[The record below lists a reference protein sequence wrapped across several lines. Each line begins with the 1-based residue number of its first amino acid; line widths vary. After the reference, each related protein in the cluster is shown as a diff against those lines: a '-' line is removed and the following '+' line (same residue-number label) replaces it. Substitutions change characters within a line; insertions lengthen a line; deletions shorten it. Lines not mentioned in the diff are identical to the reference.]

1 MPTFRQDEKLGTK
14 VPLIKTADFND
25 KSVTTE
31 KLAEG
36 SVTNS
41 KLAPESVTQDKFD
54 KELLQIFK
62 AAAGLPENLIET
74 IQNVDSTLVDHQRQI
89 SSNDDDI
96 SDLQTKTKQ
105 IKDTLDGIAVSGGAS
120 VGSAVTYDNT
130 QSGLDAQNIQNAIDE
145 LVNNL
150 GHYETNEEWLRV
162 YTDAENKFLWG
173 IRVDGS
179 IDWAVGI
186 PRPIQKKI
194 EELIATDTSIQESI
208 TQLRTELTESIN
220 NKIRSLKDNEIKNL
234 QDTKV
239 DKEEGKSL
247 IEDEVKECFRVIENE
262 EFIHTVVDAEDKLLF
277 GFQWDGTPV
286 FGKTSVVED
295 RLQEQVN
302 LLADKI
308 TTILGDDDTT
318 STIDTLKELKKF
330 FAEIEN
336 TETLTGILANLDN
349 IAKNL
354 DKTTIKDEEGN
365 VQDTPFRV
373 IENEEF
379 IKAIVDSEDRILFG
393 LYRATG
399 KPYYPLNDMYHVEQN
414 EEFLWVVLDEANHP
428 LLGIRKDGSV
438 DWDSGIPSPIR
449 KEISNIYRQINP
461 SAIISRNRDQE
472 SRVYAA
478 ARCNTY
484 KGEKDFQLCLV
495 GDPHDPYSKSTQNA
509 VEVTNYFRSIEAMLV
524 LGDIQGWTPYDGNTN
539 NNDKYGIKPFV
550 DILDKCIKPWYLV
563 VGNHDVGPCR
573 YIPFARS
580 HQQVWEDLIKP
591 MVDRKFLRSSEVN
604 NGSDYAS
611 KCYYYHDFNNYKV
624 RLIVLYEYGFP
635 LELED
640 SNEYWETIDYDESA
654 MDMQLGTTYTYDA
667 NKPIVC
673 NCSRY
678 KEHSFKLKKSVTTPY
693 VTTKN
698 DGKMPQYKFRQLS
711 FFTKEQMEWLA
722 SVLTSTPDGY
732 GVIIASHQS
741 LIAPCILTDN
751 KFSRGITPDNVSPR
765 QDGLSTDMAMNVAIV
780 PKIVDAWI
788 KKKSISERIVA
799 SNRSGANE
807 GNTEYLNTETDS
819 DGKYAYKLNLDFSD
833 RINNNAYFINY
844 IAGHEHNDSIEQSV
858 DYPSQKA
865 IIVTTPNPPYR
876 WMSDIATVDDPNSQ
890 AYDSLTIYSCNKNR
904 IALVKY
910 GNDIT
915 INGIKRDFEI
925 IKL

>member
-1 MPTFRQDEKLGTK
+1 MSDNNINVTAPIHAATKKGKLAAAKEIFLEGDTQTVENEIQDINSRHNDLSSKHESLSSTVSEHTNQIESNQSQIIANKSAQDEKNASLDANMAKLNTRDDQITE
-14 VPLIKTADFND
+14 LIKGVTA
-25 KSVTTE
+25 T
-31 KLAEG
+31 
-36 SVTNS
+36 
-41 KLAPESVTQDKFD
+41 
-54 KELLQIFK
+54 
-62 AAAGLPENLIET
+62 
-74 IQNVDSTLVDHQRQI
+74 
-89 SSNDDDI
+89 
-96 SDLQTKTKQ
+96 
-105 IKDTLDGIAVSGGAS
+105 GGAS
-120 VGSAVTYDNT
+120 VATAVTYDNT
-130 QSGLDAQNIQNAIDE
+130 SSNLDAATVQGALDE
-145 LVNNL
+145 LVTKKVSKEDIAQEL
-150 GHYETNEEWLRV
+150 GDSKDKVVSQFALPFRE
-162 YTDAENKFLWG
+162 
-173 IRVDGS
+173 
-179 IDWAVGI
+179 
-186 PRPIQKKI
+186 I
-194 EELIATDTSIQESI
+194 ESP
-208 TQLRTELTESIN
+208 
-220 NKIRSLKDNEIKNL
+220 
-234 QDTKV
+234 
-239 DKEEGKSL
+239 
-247 IEDEVKECFRVIENE
+247 
-262 EFIHTVVDAEDKLLF
+262 EFIIAVVDAED
-277 GFQWDGTPV
+277 
-286 FGKTSVVED
+286 
-295 RLQEQVN
+295 
-302 LLADKI
+302 
-308 TTILGDDDTT
+308 
-318 STIDTLKELKKF
+318 
-330 FAEIEN
+330 
-336 TETLTGILANLDN
+336 
-349 IAKNL
+349 
-354 DKTTIKDEEGN
+354 
-365 VQDTPFRV
+365 
-373 IENEEF
+373 
-379 IKAIVDSEDRILFG
+379 RILYG
-393 LYRATG
+393 IYRATG
-399 KPYYPLNDMYHVEQN
+399 KPYYPQNDMYHISQN

-438 DWDSGIPSPIR
+438 DWASGIPSPIR
-449 KEISNIYRQINP
+449 KELSDLHRKTNLPEVIN
-461 SAIISRNRDQE
+461 RNRIQE

-484 KGEKDFQLCLV
+484 KNTKDFQLCLV
-495 GDPHDPYSKSTQNA
+495 GDPHDPYSKGTQNA

-524 LGDIQGWTPYDGNTN
+524 LGDIQGWTPYDRNTN
-539 NNDKYGIKPFV
+539 PKDRNGIEPFV

-591 MVDRKFLRSSEVN
+591 MVDRGFLRSNEINSSN
-604 NGSDYAS
+604 DYAS
-611 KCYYYHDFNNYKV
+611 KCYYYHDFNSYKV

-635 LELED
+635 LEIED

-698 DGKMPQYKFRQLS
+698 DGTMPQYKFRHLS

-765 QDGLSTDMAMNVAIV
+765 QDGLSADMAMNVAIV

-807 GNTEYLNTETDS
+807 GNIEYLNTETDS
-819 DGKYAYKLNLDFSD
+819 EGKYAYMLNLDFSD

-876 WMSDIATVDDPNSQ
+876 WMSDTATVDDPNSQ
-890 AYDSLTIYSCNKNR
+890 AYDSLTIYSCNKDR

-910 GNDIT
+910 GDDIT

>member
-1 MPTFRQDEKLGTK
+1 MAYENLKSAIKQAIKQNDNQEITGDLLQRTLLNVVNTIGADYKFLGFATPSTVPPTSEEGRLFYFASEAGEYVNFLTTGENTHVVTEEGLYVFTK
-14 VPLIKTADFND
+14 EANSDYWKVNTLIEIAQTTGEAEDKTMSQ
-25 KSVTTE
+25 KVIS
-31 KLAEG
+31 AEL
-36 SVTNS
+36 N
-41 KLAPESVTQDKFD
+41 KKFD
-54 KELLQIFK
+54 KESVVQEFGDSDDKVVSQFALPFREIESPEFIK
-62 AAAGLPENLIET
+62 AI
-74 IQNVDSTLVDHQRQI
+74 V
-89 SSNDDDI
+89 
-96 SDLQTKTKQ
+96 
-105 IKDTLDGIAVSGGAS
+105 
-120 VGSAVTYDNT
+120 
-130 QSGLDAQNIQNAIDE
+130 
-145 LVNNL
+145 
-150 GHYETNEEWLRV
+150 
-162 YTDAENKFLWG
+162 DAEDHFLFG
-173 IRVDGS
+173 IQLDGS
-179 IDWAVGI
+179 IEWSKGI
-186 PRPIQKKI
+186 PMPIRAKLN
-194 EELIATDTSIQESI
+194 ELIYQY
-208 TQLRTELTESIN
+208 QQ
-220 NKIRSLKDNEIKNL
+220 NKIDLTDL
-234 QDTKV
+234 QERKV

-247 IEDEVKECFRVIENE
+247 IEDEVKKCFKIIENE
-262 EFIHTVVDAEDKLLF
+262 DFIHAIVDAEDRLLF
-277 GFQWDGTPV
+277 GIY
-286 FGKTSVVED
+286 
-295 RLQEQVN
+295 R
-302 LLADKI
+302 
-308 TTILGDDDTT
+308 
-318 STIDTLKELKKF
+318 
-330 FAEIEN
+330 
-336 TETLTGILANLDN
+336 
-349 IAKNL
+349 
-354 DKTTIKDEEGN
+354 
-365 VQDTPFRV
+365 
-373 IENEEF
+373 
-379 IKAIVDSEDRILFG
+379 DS
-393 LYRATG
+393 G
-399 KPYYPLNDMYHVEQN
+399 KPYFPLNAMYHISQN
-414 EEFLWVVLDEANHP
+414 EEFLWVILDTINHP

-438 DWDSGIPSPIR
+438 DWSKGIPSPIR

-484 KGEKDFQLCLV
+484 KEEKDFQLCLV
-495 GDPHDPYSKSTQNA
+495 GDPHDPYSQGAKNA
-509 VEVTNYFRSIEAMLV
+509 VDVANYFRSIEAMLV

-539 NNDKYGIKPFV
+539 SNDKYGIKPFM

-635 LELED
+635 LEIED

-693 VTTKN
+693 VSTTN
-698 DGKMPQYKFRQLS
+698 DGTMPQYKFRQLS

-722 SVLTSTPDGY
+722 SVLTNTPDGY

-741 LIAPCILTDN
+741 LVAPSKLTDN

-765 QDGLSTDMAMNVAIV
+765 QDGLTGDMAMNVAIV

-807 GNTEYLNTETDS
+807 GNIEYLNTETDS
-819 DGKYAYKLNLDFSD
+819 EGKYAYILNLDFSE

-865 IIVTTPNPPYR
+865 IIVTTPNSPYR

-890 AYDSLTIYSCNKNR
+890 AYDSLTIYSCNKDR
-904 IALVKY
+904 IALTKY

>member
-1 MPTFRQDEKLGTK
+1 MANDIDKTSPHYKGEFGSIYEVNQKFPNGGVSGDYVEIDGWAHYWNADRGTWCVNAQRDSYWDELITGIINKLKLFKGATYMGVAGVSTVPEKIAGVKMYYFANAAGTYSGFGGLQLAQGIN
-14 VPLIKTADFND
+14 VLYTDNGTSWTATPLLEVAQELGV
-25 KSVTTE
+25 STE
-31 KLAEG
+31 KVMSQKAVNTELGKKANAADIDTKFTEEKERVDAELD
-36 SVTNS
+36 
-41 KLAPESVTQDKFD
+41 KKFD
-54 KELLQIFK
+54 NKNIAHEFGDSEDKVVSQF
-62 AAAGLPENLIET
+62 ALPFREIESPEFLHC
-74 IQNVDSTLVDHQRQI
+74 IV
-89 SSNDDDI
+89 
-96 SDLQTKTKQ
+96 
-105 IKDTLDGIAVSGGAS
+105 
-120 VGSAVTYDNT
+120 
-130 QSGLDAQNIQNAIDE
+130 
-145 LVNNL
+145 
-150 GHYETNEEWLRV
+150 
-162 YTDAENKFLWG
+162 DAEDHFLFG
-173 IRVDGS
+173 IQLDGS
-179 IDWAVGI
+179 IEWSKGI
-186 PRPIQKKI
+186 PTPIRAKLHELIYQCQQDKI
-194 EELIATDTSIQESI
+194 DLTEAINSAKEELMA
-208 TQLRTELTESIN
+208 R
-220 NKIRSLKDNEIKNL
+220 
-234 QDTKV
+234 KV

-247 IEDEVKECFRVIENE
+247 IEDEVKKCFKIIENE
-262 EFIHTVVDAEDKLLF
+262 EFIYAVVDSEVRLLF
-277 GFQWDGTPV
+277 GIY
-286 FGKTSVVED
+286 
-295 RLQEQVN
+295 R
-302 LLADKI
+302 
-308 TTILGDDDTT
+308 
-318 STIDTLKELKKF
+318 
-330 FAEIEN
+330 
-336 TETLTGILANLDN
+336 
-349 IAKNL
+349 
-354 DKTTIKDEEGN
+354 
-365 VQDTPFRV
+365 
-373 IENEEF
+373 
-379 IKAIVDSEDRILFG
+379 DS
-393 LYRATG
+393 G
-399 KPYYPLNDMYHVEQN
+399 KPYFPLNAMYHISQN

-438 DWDSGIPSPIR
+438 DWAIGIPSPIR
-449 KEISNIYRQINP
+449 KELSDLHRKTNLPEVIN
-461 SAIISRNRDQE
+461 RNRIQE

-484 KGEKDFQLCLV
+484 KNTKDFQLCLV
-495 GDPHDPYSKSTQNA
+495 GDPHDPYSKGTQNA

-524 LGDIQGWTPYDGNTN
+524 LGDIQGWTPYDRNTN
-539 NNDKYGIKPFV
+539 PKDRNGIEPFV

-591 MVDRKFLRSSEVN
+591 MVDRGFLRSNEINSSN
-604 NGSDYAS
+604 DYAS
-611 KCYYYHDFNNYKV
+611 KCYYYHDFNSYKV

-635 LELED
+635 LEIED

-698 DGKMPQYKFRQLS
+698 DGTMPQYKFRQLS

-765 QDGLSTDMAMNVAIV
+765 QDGLSADMAMNVAIV

-807 GNTEYLNTETDS
+807 GNIEYLNTETDS
-819 DGKYAYKLNLDFSD
+819 EGKYAYMLNLDFSD

-876 WMSDIATVDDPNSQ
+876 WMSDTATVDDPNSQ
-890 AYDSLTIYSCNKNR
+890 AYDSLTIYSCNKDR

-910 GNDIT
+910 GDDIT

>member
-1 MPTFRQDEKLGTK
+1 M
-14 VPLIKTADFND
+14 A
-25 KSVTTE
+25 
-31 KLAEG
+31 
-36 SVTNS
+36 
-41 KLAPESVTQDKFD
+41 
-54 KELLQIFK
+54 
-62 AAAGLPENLIET
+62 T
-74 IQNVDSTLVDHQRQI
+74 I
-89 SSNDDDI
+89 
-96 SDLQTKTKQ
+96 
-105 IKDTLDGIAVSGGAS
+105 
-120 VGSAVTYDNT
+120 
-130 QSGLDAQNIQNAIDE
+130 
-145 LVNNL
+145 
-150 GHYETNEEWLRV
+150 
-162 YTDAENKFLWG
+162 
-173 IRVDGS
+173 
-179 IDWAVGI
+179 
-186 PRPIQKKI
+186 
-194 EELIATDTSIQESI
+194 
-208 TQLRTELTESIN
+208 
-220 NKIRSLKDNEIKNL
+220 NEIKQQAAAVKNATQVGENTAERVGGAL
-234 QDTKV
+234 AGLADFVEQHDSKLSDLADNTEIRNEDGETIKTPFR
-239 DKEEGKSL
+239 E
-247 IEDEVKECFRVIENE
+247 IESP
-262 EFIHTVVDAEDKLLF
+262 EFLHCIVDAEDRFLF
-277 GFQWDGTPV
+277 GIHWDGTPE
-286 FGKTSVVED
+286 FGKKSAVED
-295 RLQEQVN
+295 RLQSQVN
-302 LLADKI
+302 LL
-308 TTILGDDDTT
+308 
-318 STIDTLKELKKF
+318 S
-330 FAEIEN
+330 EN
-336 TETLTGILANLDN
+336 VS
-349 IAKNL
+349 
-354 DKTTIKDEEGN
+354 IKDEEGV

-373 IENEEF
+373 IENEDF
-379 IKAIVDSEDRILFG
+379 IMAVVDSEDRLLFG
-393 LYRATG
+393 IYRATG
-399 KPYYPLNDMYHVEQN
+399 NPYFPLNAMYHAEQN
-414 EEFLWVVLDEANHP
+414 EEFLWVVLDAANHP

-438 DWDSGIPSPIR
+438 DWASGIPSPIR
-449 KEISNIYRQINP
+449 KEISDLQRKTNLPEVIN
-461 SAIISRNRDQE
+461 RNRMQE

-478 ARCNTY
+478 ARCNTNT
-484 KGEKDFQLCLV
+484 KDFQLCLV
-495 GDPHDPYSKSTQNA
+495 GDPHDPYSKGTQNA

-524 LGDIQGWTPYDGNTN
+524 LGDIQGWTPYDRNTN
-539 NNDKYGIKPFV
+539 PRDRHGIEPFV
-550 DILDKCIKPWYLV
+550 DILDKCTKPWYLV

-591 MVDRKFLRSSEVN
+591 MVDRGFLRSNEVN
-604 NGSDYAS
+604 SSNDYAS

-698 DGKMPQYKFRQLS
+698 DGTIPQYKFRQLS

-765 QDGLSTDMAMNVAIV
+765 QDGLSADMAMNVAIV

-807 GNTEYLNTETDS
+807 GNIEYLNTETDS
-819 DGKYAYKLNLDFSD
+819 EGKYAYMLNLDFSD

-876 WMSDIATVDDPNSQ
+876 WMSDTVAVDDPNSQ
-890 AYDSLTIYSCNKNR
+890 AYDSLTIYSCNKDR

-910 GNDIT
+910 GDDIT

>member
-1 MPTFRQDEKLGTK
+1 MSDNNINVTAPLHAATKKGKLGAAKEIFLEGDTQTVEKEIQDINSRHNDLSSKHESLSSKHESLSSTVSEHTKQIESNQSQITANKSAQDEKNTSLDANMAKLNTRDDQITELVKG
-14 VPLIKTADFND
+14 VTA
-25 KSVTTE
+25 T
-31 KLAEG
+31 
-36 SVTNS
+36 
-41 KLAPESVTQDKFD
+41 
-54 KELLQIFK
+54 
-62 AAAGLPENLIET
+62 
-74 IQNVDSTLVDHQRQI
+74 
-89 SSNDDDI
+89 
-96 SDLQTKTKQ
+96 
-105 IKDTLDGIAVSGGAS
+105 GGAS
-120 VGSAVTYDNT
+120 VATAVSYDNT
-130 QSGLDAQNIQNAIDE
+130 SSNLDAATVQGAVDE
-145 LVNNL
+145 LVTKKVSKEDIAQEL
-150 GHYETNEEWLRV
+150 GDSEDKVVSQFALPFREIESSEFISV
-162 YTDAENKFLWG
+162 IVDAENHFLFG
-173 IRVDGS
+173 IQLDGS
-179 IDWAVGI
+179 IEWSNGI
-186 PRPIQKKI
+186 PTPIRAKLHELIYQCQQDKI
-194 EELIATDTSIQESI
+194 DLTEAINSAKEELMA
-208 TQLRTELTESIN
+208 R
-220 NKIRSLKDNEIKNL
+220 
-234 QDTKV
+234 KV

-247 IEDEVKECFRVIENE
+247 IEDEVKKCFKIIENE
-262 EFIHTVVDAEDKLLF
+262 EFIHAV
-277 GFQWDGTPV
+277 
-286 FGKTSVVED
+286 
-295 RLQEQVN
+295 
-302 LLADKI
+302 
-308 TTILGDDDTT
+308 
-318 STIDTLKELKKF
+318 
-330 FAEIEN
+330 
-336 TETLTGILANLDN
+336 
-349 IAKNL
+349 
-354 DKTTIKDEEGN
+354 
-365 VQDTPFRV
+365 
-373 IENEEF
+373 
-379 IKAIVDSEDRILFG
+379 VDSEDRLLFG
-393 LYRATG
+393 IYRDSG
-399 KPYYPLNDMYHVEQN
+399 KPYFPLNAMYHISQN

-438 DWDSGIPSPIR
+438 DWASGIPSPIR
-449 KEISNIYRQINP
+449 KELSDLHRKTNLPEVIN
-461 SAIISRNRDQE
+461 RNRIQE

-484 KGEKDFQLCLV
+484 KNTKDFQLCLV
-495 GDPHDPYSKSTQNA
+495 GDPHDPYSKGTQNA

-524 LGDIQGWTPYDGNTN
+524 LGDIQGWTPYDRNTN
-539 NNDKYGIKPFV
+539 SKDRNGIEPFV

-591 MVDRKFLRSSEVN
+591 MVDRGFLRSNEINSSN
-604 NGSDYAS
+604 DYAS
-611 KCYYYHDFNNYKV
+611 KCYYYHDFNSYKV

-635 LELED
+635 LEIED

-698 DGKMPQYKFRQLS
+698 DGTMPQYKFRHLS

-765 QDGLSTDMAMNVAIV
+765 QDGLSADMAMNVAIV

-807 GNTEYLNTETDS
+807 GNIEYLNTETDS
-819 DGKYAYKLNLDFSD
+819 EGKYAYMLNLDFSD

-876 WMSDIATVDDPNSQ
+876 WMSDTATVDDPNSQ
-890 AYDSLTIYSCNKNR
+890 AYDSLTIYSCNKDR

-910 GNDIT
+910 GDDIT

>member
-438 DWDSGIPSPIR
+438 DWASGIPSPIR
-449 KEISNIYRQINP
+449 KELSDLHRKTNLPEVIN
-461 SAIISRNRDQE
+461 RNRIQE

-478 ARCNTY
+478 VRWNANT
-484 KGEKDFQLCLV
+484 KAKDLQFCLV
-495 GDPHDPYSKSTQNA
+495 GDPHDPYSKATQNA
-509 VEVTNYFRSIEAMLV
+509 VEVTNYFRSIDAMIV
-524 LGDIQGWTPYDGNTN
+524 LGDIQGWTPYDTSLK
-539 NNDKYGIKPFV
+539 DRYGIKPFV

-591 MVDRKFLRSSEVN
+591 MVDRGFLRSNEVN
-604 NGSDYAS
+604 SSNDYAS

-654 MDMQLGTTYTYDA
+654 VDMQLDTTYTYDA
-667 NKPIVC
+667 NNPIVC

-678 KEHSFKLKKSVTTPY
+678 KEHSFKLKKSVTTPHI
-693 VTTKN
+693 TTEN
-698 DGKMPQYKFRQLS
+698 DGKIPQYKFRNFS

-722 SVLTSTPDGY
+722 SVLLDTPDGY

-741 LIAPCILTDN
+741 LVAPSTLTNN

-765 QDGLSTDMAMNVAIV
+765 QDGLSADMAMNMAIV

-788 KKKSISERIVA
+788 KKKSVSERVVA
-799 SNRSGANE
+799 TYRNIPND
-807 GNTEYLNTETDS
+807 GNPEYLNTETDS
-819 DGKYAYKLNLDFSD
+819 DGKYAYKLNLDFSN

-844 IAGHEHNDSIEQSV
+844 IAAHEHNDSIEQSV
-858 DYPSQKA
+858 DYPSQKD

-876 WMSDIATVDDPNSQ
+876 WMSDIATVDDPNCQ
-890 AYDSLTIYSCNKNR
+890 AYDSLTIYSCNKDR

-910 GNDIT
+910 GDDIT